1 MKKEFI
7 TLLFKFKN
15 RILKIKNHFDYIVV
29 VNHKIIIII
38 VIIIVLI
45 YIRNFCRINRIH
57 EIGKNRFLQFE

>member
-15 RILKIKNHFDYIVV
+15 IILKTKNHFDYIV

-45 YIRNFCRINRIH
+45 YIRDFCRVNRIY
-57 EIGKNRFLQFE
+57 EIGKNRFL